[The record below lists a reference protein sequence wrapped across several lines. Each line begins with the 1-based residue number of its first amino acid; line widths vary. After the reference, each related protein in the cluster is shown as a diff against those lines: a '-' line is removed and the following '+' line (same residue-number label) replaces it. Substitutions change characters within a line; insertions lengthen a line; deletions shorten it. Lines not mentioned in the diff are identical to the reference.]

1 MKNLKLISMRR
12 KIIFH
17 LTFIIILCGCTK
29 QDDFITSPKKADI
42 TTNKAKVYTLQIVTL
57 SNATIKVGGKIE
69 GISAV
74 KPIDQGVL
82 VGSTPM
88 PVLDKGYKISTPA
101 NADGTFSTTHPVALG
116 IKNKLYI
123 RAYAVFPKGN
133 STYQTE
139 VIYGNDVIYTPSTT
153 RTYEGNILLDSQ
165 EKVND
170 LGSKGYTTIIGS
182 ITVGGTASDLT
193 PLYGIEYIDKYLYIE
208 GSQIS
213 NLKGLEKIETL
224 ECLAIKKSNIQSL
237 QGLNNLKNLS
247 SITIDNCDAL
257 FDFTGLGRI
266 TESSSIR
273 ILNCD
278 NLQTLK
284 GFDYITKITNYLEI
298 SNNNSLS
305 STNALN
311 NLKEIVST
319 YPISWYEKS
328 KLIIKNNRSLI
339 TLDGFSN
346 LTYVNEVYIT
356 NNYSLTVFKG
366 FDNITSVDLLSI
378 TYNNQLSQLSGFKNT
393 TTISTLNIENN
404 NKLESINC
412 FANVKNINYLN
423 IYNNEKLA
431 KLAGLE
437 NIQKLVNLRI
447 LNNNSLASL
456 DGLEGLTQI
465 TDNMYAI
472 TIIGNYNLKSIA
484 GLSNLKYVGGD
495 FQIISNPLLFDFCP
509 LKKLLIS
516 SPKFDFVVMSNGKDI
531 SRQEIITQCP

>member
-1 MKNLKLISMRR
+1 M
-12 KIIFH
+12 
-17 LTFIIILCGCTK
+17 CGCTK
-29 QDDFITSPKKADI
+29 QADFIINPREADSA
-42 TTNKAKVYTLQIVTL
+42 NSKAKVYTLQIVTL

-69 GISAV
+69 GISTV

-88 PVLDKGYKISTPA
+88 PVLDKGYKISISV
-101 NADGTFSTTHPVALG
+101 NADGTYSTTCPVLNE
-116 IKNKLYI
+116 KNKLYI

-139 VIYGNDVIYTPSTT
+139 VIYGNDVIYIPSTYQA
-153 RTYEGNILLDSQ
+153 YEGNILLDSQ

-170 LGSKGYTTIIGS
+170 FGSKGYVAIKGN

-193 PLYGIEYIDKYLYIE
+193 PLYGIEHIYGCLYVE

-213 NLKGLEKIETL
+213 NLKGLESLETL
-224 ECLAIKKSNIQSL
+224 GYLDIRNSNVQSL

-273 ILNCD
+273 ITNCD

-284 GFDYITKITNYLEI
+284 GLDEITKITNYLEI
-298 SNNNSLS
+298 LNNNSLS

-311 NLKEIVST
+311 NLKEIVSA
-319 YPISWYEKS
+319 YPTSWNEKS
-328 KLIIKNNRSLI
+328 RLIIQNNSSLI
-339 TLDGFSN
+339 TIDGFSS

-356 NNYSLTVFKG
+356 NNSSLTSLNE
-366 FDNITSVDLLSI
+366 FDNVASVNLLSI
-378 TYNNQLSQLSGFKNT
+378 TNNNQLSQISGFKNT

-412 FANVKNINYLN
+412 FANVKNMSYLN
-423 IYNNEKLA
+423 IYNNETLSN
-431 KLAGLE
+431 LVGLE
-437 NIQKLVNLRI
+437 NIQKLVKLRI
-447 LNNNSLASL
+447 LNNNSLVSL

-465 TDNMYAI
+465 TDDMYAV

-484 GLSNLKYVGGD
+484 GLSNLKYAGGS
-495 FQIISNPLLFDFCP
+495 FQIIGNPSLYEFCP
-509 LKKLLIS
+509 LKKLVTAN
-516 SPKFDFVVMSNGKDI
+516 PKMEFVVMNNGKNTSI
-531 SRQEIITQCP
+531 QEIQTQCP